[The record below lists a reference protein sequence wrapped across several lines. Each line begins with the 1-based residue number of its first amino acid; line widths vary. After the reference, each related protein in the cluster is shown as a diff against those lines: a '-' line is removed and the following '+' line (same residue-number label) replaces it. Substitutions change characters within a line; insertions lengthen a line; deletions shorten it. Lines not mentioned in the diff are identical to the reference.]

1 MAAPRYSVL
10 GLSLLALLLVT
21 ACSASI
27 FSKDET
33 KVSILPLPL
42 RSREGLSRCT
52 APGDAHS
59 AHRFEHMRSP
69 VIGFRGAG
77 LT

>member
-27 FSKDET
+27 FGKDES
-33 KVSILPLPL
+33 KVGNQYLPLSTEADVCL
-42 RSREGLSRCT
+42 VVQY
-52 APGDAHS
+52 PGAAHS
-59 AHRFEHMRSP
+59 AAA
-69 VIGFRGAG
+69 FRAHAG
-77 LT
+77 